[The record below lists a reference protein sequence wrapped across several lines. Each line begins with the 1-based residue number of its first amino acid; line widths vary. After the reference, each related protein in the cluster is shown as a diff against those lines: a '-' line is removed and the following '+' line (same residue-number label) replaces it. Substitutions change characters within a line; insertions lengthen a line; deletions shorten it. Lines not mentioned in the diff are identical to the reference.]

1 MLAIFARFIPGEYAG
16 SHLRCDDRRHLR
28 GYHRVMPTP
37 ERWSW
42 PGPPGEAWG
51 PGRPWGRW
59 LDDPRPRRR
68 ARWFAV
74 VFSQLLQLPL
84 LIWLVLTGADWTLV
98 AASVVA
104 FAASYLLLILP
115 THPGPIVAVIA
126 VAVAPALVLVPFG
139 PPVAAIPLAFA
150 VVQATARG
158 ARAWVWGTIG
168 IAVVAAL
175 GYGTVTGSWPSLVR
189 SLIVLLVLSILVGA
203 GEAARSR
210 IERYRD
216 YREQQQ
222 RARQSEAELE
232 RLRIA
237 RELHDV
243 LAHSLSS
250 INVQAGMGLHL
261 METRPEKAAEALANI
276 KETSRTALDEVRGVL
291 GFLRSG
297 DDSAPLVPE
306 PGLAR
311 LPALAD
317 SLEVLGV
324 TVTVTG
330 ALSAGSP
337 PATDRTVYRIV
348 QEALTNVTRH
358 TDATTARVE
367 LSTQDGIDIVAI
379 SDAGSGAVG
388 DPIEEGRGFL
398 GMRERVHLVGGSLDV
413 GWQPDGGLRIE
424 VRIPRGGVAGS
435 TTEAIA

>member
-1 MLAIFARFIPGEYAG
+1 
-16 SHLRCDDRRHLR
+16 
-28 GYHRVMPTP
+28 MPSS
-37 ERWSW
+37 ERWSH
-42 PGPPGEAWG
+42 PGAPGADWTG
-51 PGRPWGRW
+51 PHRGPWGRW
-59 LDDPRPRRR
+59 MDDDPRPLRRV
-68 ARWFAV
+68 RWFAV
-74 VFSQLLQLPL
+74 VFSQLVQLPVL
-84 LIWLVLTGADWTLV
+84 VWLVVSGADGALI

-104 FAASYLLLILP
+104 FAASYLLLLLP
-115 THPGPIVAVIA
+115 RYPGPTVAV
-126 VAVAPALVLVPFG
+126 VALAIAPALVIVPFG
-139 PPVAAIPLAFA
+139 PPFAAVPLAFA

-158 ARAWVWGTIG
+158 ARVWVWSTIG
-168 IAVVAAL
+168 AGVIAAL
-175 GYGTVTGSWPSLVR
+175 AYGTVSGEWASLVR

-210 IERYRD
+210 IERYRGF
-216 YREQQQ
+216 REQQL

-261 METRPEKAAEALANI
+261 MESQPEKAAEALANI

-311 LPALAD
+311 LPALAA
-317 SLEVLGV
+317 SLEALGV
-324 TVTVTG
+324 TVTLQG
-330 ALSAGSP
+330 HLSADP
-337 PATDRTVYRIV
+337 PTATDRTIYRIV

-358 TDATTARVE
+358 SEARTALVE
-367 LSTQDGIDIVAI
+367 LSTVDGVDIVTI
-379 SDAGSGAVG
+379 SDSGTGHGG

-398 GMRERVHLVGGSLDV
+398 GMRERAALVGGTVSA
-413 GWQPDGGLRIE
+413 GWQPGGGLRLE
-424 VRIPRGGVAGS
+424 VRIPRRE
-435 TTEAIA
+435 EALP